1 MMMNLT
7 SAHLKMTMSE
17 FVLSD
22 KRIEITGLSA
32 SAGGGQLNVHV
43 CVTDGEQGKKSE
55 YPMLCEFWDT
65 LGICLRDLP
74 LEIDNGLLTEIKRY
88 SGVTHAVQKA
98 YGCIS
103 CSPCSEKMLV
113 AKLCRKG
120 IEREY
125 AVTAADF
132 VRNKGYIDEVKL
144 ALRECERCLDKYWGY
159 QRIIYKLK
167 SNGYNSEAMDAA
179 DDFLATINFEENCRQ
194 LLEKKYLKNTDVVL
208 AQEKEIEKIF
218 RSLQNYGYSGREI
231 KRALNAIKSK
241 LAIKK

>member
-1 MMMNLT
+1 MT
-7 SAHLKMTMSE
+7 SARLKTVMSE
-17 FVLSD
+17 FIFGDRSV
-22 KRIEITGLSA
+22 EITGLSV

-43 CVTDGEQGKKSE
+43 CVTDGEREKKSV
-55 YPMLCEFWDT
+55 YSMLCEFWDT
-65 LGICLRDLP
+65 FGICLRDLP
-74 LEIDNGLLTEIKRY
+74 REIDDDLLSEIKKY
-88 SGVTHAVQKA
+88 SDITHAVQKA

-132 VRNKGYIDEVKL
+132 VRDKGYIDEVKL

-167 SNGYNSEAMDAA
+167 SSGYNSEAIGAA
-179 DDFLATINFEENCRQ
+179 DDFLATIDFEENCRQ
-194 LLEKKYLKNTDVVL
+194 LLEKKYLKSTDVVPVR
-208 AQEKEIEKIF
+208 EKEIEKIF

-231 KRALNAIKSK
+231 KKALNALKSK
-241 LAIKK
+241 FVIEK